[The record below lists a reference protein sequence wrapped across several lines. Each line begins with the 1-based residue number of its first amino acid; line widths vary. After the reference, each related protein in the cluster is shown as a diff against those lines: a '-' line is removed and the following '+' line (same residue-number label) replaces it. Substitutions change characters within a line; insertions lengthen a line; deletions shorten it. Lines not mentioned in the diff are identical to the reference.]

1 MQRATTQANG
11 LAGPTTF
18 LGLFLSVPI
27 GDAAPGVPAQ
37 GGRYPPPNEC
47 VPQQRAPSP
56 DASRPAHDRLR
67 RLPAVSRAGAALIAC
82 LTDNGT
88 SSSDADRASR
98 PHVPPSRQT
107 RHLRAAGADLQ
118 AACWP
123 VCLGPA
129 RSWGGRKGLA
139 ASGVFPL
146 FGSR

>member
-56 DASRPAHDRLR
+56 DASRPARDPAG
-67 RLPAVSRAGAALIAC
+67 LPRVAVTRISCGF
-82 LTDNGT
+82 
-88 SSSDADRASR
+88 S
-98 PHVPPSRQT
+98 PPI
-107 RHLRAAGADLQ
+107 
-118 AACWP
+118 
-123 VCLGPA
+123 V
-129 RSWGGRKGLA
+129 
-139 ASGVFPL
+139 
-146 FGSR
+146 